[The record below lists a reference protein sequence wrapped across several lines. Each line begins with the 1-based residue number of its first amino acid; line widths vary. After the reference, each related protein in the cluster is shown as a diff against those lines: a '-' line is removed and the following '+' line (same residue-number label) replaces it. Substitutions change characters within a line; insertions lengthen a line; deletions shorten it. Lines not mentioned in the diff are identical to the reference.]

1 MSVVED
7 DEEFISARIKKRF
20 KGKIPKV
27 VKDSDSFSAGVLG
40 NKVRVT
46 GEEVARFVRAYEEKL
61 SKYLSKPFLR
71 VLVDGSLLRGM
82 KNFRKYVL
90 GAAICKHYDLPCRRF
105 IEVQF
110 YFHDDW
116 KGSAPTIHYVTS
128 LDSGWN
134 SVGRYKD
141 YCSRFKNEIDYF
153 DDGVDNVDPAYYV
166 PQAVPKDT
174 PVKQSLVRVYEDMI
188 AFQMGAVGKSRKEVL
203 RIIGKPGKNYLPF
216 KYLKDLCE
224 YRELV
229 SEDAWGFGP
238 YKFDYYQKLKNEIEN
253 ITNER

>member
-1 MSVVED
+1 MSVVKD

-20 KGKIPKV
+20 KGKIP
-27 VKDSDSFSAGVLG
+27 
-40 NKVRVT
+40 
-46 GEEVARFVRAYEEKL
+46 EVAKFVRAYEEKL

-82 KNFRKYVL
+82 KNFSKYVL
-90 GAAICKHYDLPCRRF
+90 GAAICKHYNLPYRRF

-116 KGSAPTIHYVTS
+116 KGNAPTIHYVTS

-153 DDGVDNVDPAYYV
+153 DNGEDNVDPAYYV
-166 PQAVPKDT
+166 AQSPVEDR
-174 PVKQSLVRVYEDMI
+174 PVKESLVRVYEDMI
-188 AFQMGAVGKSRKEVL
+188 DFQMSATGKGRKEIL
-203 RIIGKPGKNYLPF
+203 RIIGKPGENYLPF
-216 KYLKDLCE
+216 KYLRDLSE

-229 SEDAWGFGP
+229 SEDAWGLTP
-238 YKFDYYQKLKNEIEN
+238 YRFDYYQKLKNEIEN
-253 ITNER
+253 TTNER